1 LASKRKRRRTA
12 KVSFFIPPPH
22 SAFPYS
28 LYDFIAV
35 QFRKQIWAIVILMN
49 FPVLEGFKSFHVLT
63 IHTQTK
69 YIELFFE
76 DDLEA
81 HLESDQNDNDLQ

>member
-1 LASKRKRRRTA
+1 
-12 KVSFFIPPPH
+12 
-22 SAFPYS
+22 
-28 LYDFIAV
+28 
-35 QFRKQIWAIVILMN
+35 MN